1 MSLTDQRA
9 ALEATVDERSADL
22 SAARYRRDRQRND
35 ATTELLGDLIANN
48 NARPATPTESAD
60 FLKTAAKRGLLV
72 EPIRTTQGWGVA
84 LSDPSVDEEF
94 AAAHEAHQEAR
105 AALHAFDAEHGDD
118 LAAERKA
125 ALAEELK
132 DAIDSGDRER
142 LNALLIE
149 KDEDERTA
157 RERTADDLTSGKY
170 EGWED
175 DTSRVEPTPASVPA
189 ADAALTSDELPG

>member
-1 MSLTDQRA
+1 MSLADQRA

-22 SAARYRRDRQRND
+22 AAAQYRRDRQRNQ
-35 ATTELLGDLIANN
+35 ATTDLLGDLIANN
-48 NARPATPTESAD
+48 HSRPASPKESAD
-60 FLKTAAKRGLLV
+60 FLKIAAKRGLLV
-72 EPIRTTQGWGVA
+72 EPIRTTSGWGIT
-84 LSDPSVDEEF
+84 LSDPSVDEEY

-105 AALHAFDAEHGDD
+105 KALHAFDAEHGDD

-125 ALAEELK
+125 VLSQELK
-132 DAIDSGDRER
+132 DAIDSGDREK

-170 EGWED
+170 AGWVD